1 MGNIDLTYLFTS
13 PEGRIGRG
21 HWWVGAAMLFFA
33 WLIISL
39 LFGSDGIV
47 PFALGL
53 ILMFAGIM
61 LHIKRFH
68 DRGKSGWWVLIIFLP
83 VIGFIWM
90 IIDLGL
96 LEGTPGQNDSGPAPA
111 VAR

>member
-1 MGNIDLTYLFTS
+1 MGNIDLRYLFTS
-13 PEGRIGRG
+13 SEGRIGRG
-21 HWWVGAAMLFFA
+21 HWWIGAAMLFIA

-39 LFGSDGIV
+39 LFGQDGLV

-53 ILMFAGIM
+53 LLLFAGIM

-68 DRGKSGWWVLIIFLP
+68 DRGKSGWWVLIIFVP
-83 VIGFIWM
+83 VIGFIWA

-96 LEGTPGQNDSGPAPA
+96 LEGTPGPNAYGPAPA